1 MNQKLRGDRIRELRK
16 ELNLTQYDLAMAVT
30 RLGAELRQS
39 WLSQVEQGRAGLRPD
54 ALRLVAAALNTS
66 VDYLVDATDDP
77 TPRDSLEQQVM
88 LLEQNEERREYLR
101 EIFNG
106 VAKLPD
112 DIRGQY
118 YDALAALYRGYAIQA
133 RARKKDGGKE

>member
-1 MNQKLRGDRIRELRK
+1 MNQKLRGDRIRDLRK
-16 ELNLTQYDLAMAVT
+16 GLNLTQYDLANQVT
-30 RLGAELRQS
+30 RMGAELRQS

-66 VDYLVDATDDP
+66 ADYLVDATDDP

-118 YDALAALYRGYAIQA
+118 YDALAALYRGYAIKA
-133 RARKKDGGKE
+133 RAAKKE

>member
-1 MNQKLRGDRIRELRK
+1 MNQKLRGDRIRDLRK
-16 ELNLTQYDLAMAVT
+16 GLNLTQYDLANQVT
-30 RLGAELRQS
+30 RMGAELRQS

-66 VDYLVDATDDP
+66 ADYLVDATDDP

-118 YDALAALYRGYAIQA
+118 YDALAALYRGYAIKA
-133 RARKKDGGKE
+133 RAAKKDENK